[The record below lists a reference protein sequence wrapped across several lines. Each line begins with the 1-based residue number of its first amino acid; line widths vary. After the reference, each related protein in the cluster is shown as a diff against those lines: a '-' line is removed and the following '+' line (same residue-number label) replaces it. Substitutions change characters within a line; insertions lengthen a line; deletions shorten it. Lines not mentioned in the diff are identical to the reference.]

1 MLLTALLAVQATYTA
16 KADVIN
22 SGHYYDTGKE
32 MYSDM
37 DNPHHDDYYCWAT
50 AASNLV
56 QYWQDTTEHL
66 DLANDKATTPNGIEV
81 KPGVSPYGTSYL
93 KIYSDF
99 LDHTYNTVET
109 DKGEWQSQFMDWYF
123 GGKKVVDATDHVTDI
138 TTGGG
143 GYYTTNYEAGNISV
157 KETPNSQMTLEYFT
171 NFITTAINNNPGG
184 AVGLD
189 VQRQTPTKGHAIT
202 CWGYELDANGK
213 ISSIIVT
220 DSDDKYFGATRLNV
234 VTGQN
239 GNVALLYDNRIIK
252 QDTDDQEV
260 YFLGRDFQEDS
271 NYVYRLT
278 TIETKD
284 DTAPYV
290 DPKKVIP
297 EGGEVTENTRLKDSQ
312 ELNGSVTVGD
322 GENVVVLTTD
332 SGKKLTIAGSTVGEP
347 TALDIK
353 RGALVSVDSLEV
365 TSSPVGGVH
374 AVGNLHIGGSAAS
387 GDTAT
392 FTDNATT
399 GDGGAIMNE
408 SFVDI
413 SGNDTVVFSGNV
425 ADGKG
430 GAIYSKGTDTDPKT
444 YDNTTVSIR
453 GNGTVTFSG
462 NMSGQGGNDIYVEKG
477 AFLNIADNESVL
489 FKAAKGDEGEAA
501 IVNKG
506 TTYLAAAMDIE
517 EFTYTQ
523 TIEFDNCSLDSREG
537 TVVIGQDIN
546 NQDDKRGYGYNG
558 YADFKLDKNHQ
569 LSIACTGSAAE
580 LRNVWIDATGI
591 TGEGVAKSLI
601 SHVYTGQLDEGHES
615 TGYTL
620 RNLTLDATGTRSE
633 EGTLYVGSSL
643 DASDAITLNN
653 VNITMNEALFDV
665 QDDTAFFDLQKT
677 LVASTNFEGAIT
689 FDASSF
695 KPQELPEEMRVRL
708 SKEVTD
714 AMVEQGK
721 LTLLMGNYEYEYK
734 GFENND
740 LVFLKANPVVPEP
753 TTGTLSLLAL
763 AGLCARRRRK

>member
-1 MLLTALLAVQATYTA
+1 MLFTALLAVQATCTA

-50 AASNLV
+50 TASNLV
-56 QYWQDTTEHL
+56 QYWQDTEKHL

-81 KPGVSPYGTSYL
+81 KDGVSPYGTSYL

-123 GGKKVVDATDHVTDI
+123 GGKTVIDATDHTTAI

-143 GYYTTNYEAGNISV
+143 GYYTANYNPDNISV
-157 KETPNSQMTLEYFT
+157 KETPNAQMSLDDFT
-171 NFITTAINNNPGG
+171 SFITTAINNNPGG

-189 VQRQTPTKGHAIT
+189 VQRTTPTKGHAIT
-202 CWGYELDANGK
+202 CWGYELDKDGK

-234 VTGQN
+234 VKGQN

-252 QDTDDQEV
+252 QDTPDQEV

-278 TIETKD
+278 AITTKN

-290 DPKKVIP
+290 APKTEIP
-297 EGGEVTENTRLKDSQ
+297 VGGEVTENTRLTEDQ

-322 GENVVVLTTD
+322 GNTVVVLTTD

-365 TSSPVGGVH
+365 TGSPVGGVH
-374 AVGNLHIGGSAAS
+374 AVGNLHVGGSAAS

-392 FTDNATT
+392 FTGNDTKGN
-399 GDGGAIMNE
+399 GGAILNE

-413 SGNDTVVFSGNV
+413 SGNDTVVF
-425 ADGKG
+425 ADNNADVKG
-430 GAIYSKGTDTDPKT
+430 GAIYSKGTDSDPKT

-453 GNGTVTFSG
+453 SNGEVVFSG

-477 AFLNIADNESVL
+477 AFLNIADNDSVT
-489 FKAAKGDEGEAA
+489 FTPAVAHEGEAA

-506 TTYLAAAMDIE
+506 TTYLAAATDWDKIE
-517 EFTYTQ
+517 Q
-523 TIEFDNCSLDSREG
+523 TITFENCSLDSREG

-546 NQDDKRGYGYNG
+546 NQVSRTVEGWYGEVTFTDGEGNTL
-558 YADFKLDKNHQ
+558 AISKAEH
-569 LSIACTGSAAE
+569 AATLE
-580 LRNVWIDATGI
+580 NVLIDATGVY
-591 TGEGVAKSLI
+591 GVDVSKSLV
-601 SHVYTGQLDEGHES
+601 SNMWTEDFSS

-620 RNLTLDATGTRSE
+620 QNLTLDTASHLAASE
-633 EGTLYVGSSL
+633 
-643 DASDAITLNN
+643 AITLNN
-653 VNITMNEALFDV
+653 VNIALGVGDFD
-665 QDDTAFFDLQKT
+665 QDHTFDISSLFLT
-677 LVASTNFEGAIT
+677 TTNFDGAIT
-689 FDASSF
+689 FDASALGL
-695 KPQELPEEMRVRL
+695 KPEELPE
-708 SKEVTD
+708 
-714 AMVEQGK
+714 AMMVQLAANVIGALEDQGK
-721 LTLLMGNYEYEYK
+721 LIKFITGGYEYDFLEVQ
-734 GFENND
+734 GNAMVFNN
-740 LVFLKANPVVPEP
+740 AHPVVPEP